1 MRHVL
6 TRTAKSPACPADQEL
21 GMVRPMWAYLALLLT
36 VGFIPIHA
44 YWALGGTWGLPPS
57 VVPHGARSVSR
68 AAESAVRTADWGVCV
83 LLLAGAAL
91 LVILALRTGRLPLL
105 VPLGIGSVVCVSHG
119 LYGFA
124 TKGLYVMGAHGAVDF
139 PEVAGV
145 SAATAGAENHASAV
159 LDLLVFE
166 PYFLIE
172 GVLIALAGWQSLRTP
187 AARRRWA
194 MTVVA
199 GTLLIEVF
207 GTLLSLSGLR
217 FAVS

>member
-1 MRHVL
+1 MRATL
-6 TRTAKSPACPADQEL
+6 TQAATRQAPRTPVPT
-21 GMVRPMWAYLALLLT
+21 RPMWAYLAFLLT

-57 VVPHGARSVSR
+57 AVPHGSMNPATESVVR
-68 AAESAVRTADWGVCV
+68 AANWGVCGLLLIGAAV
-83 LLLAGAAL
+83 LLTPAL
-91 LVILALRTGRLPLL
+91 PLGRRIHPLPLL

-119 LYGFA
+119 LYGIV

-145 SAATAGAENHASAV
+145 SAATAAAENRAAAI
-159 LDLLVFE
+159 LDLLAFE

-172 GVLIALAGWQSLRTP
+172 GVLIALAGWQFARTP